1 MIECSRFMKTIH
13 VVGARP
19 QFVKAAMVSRAW
31 KNRGNEFILHTG
43 QHYSENM
50 SRLFFAELGLPE
62 PNINLEIGS
71 GSHAEQT
78 GGMLLGID
86 RYLESI
92 QPDWM
97 IVYGDT
103 NSTLAGALAAA
114 KREIPI
120 AHVEAGLRSFNRSM
134 HEEINRLVSDH
145 LSTLLFCPTDQ
156 AVENLK
162 KEGITKGVYQVGDV
176 MADSLAVFREIAE
189 KKSTILQALKVEP
202 CKYALATVH
211 RSGNTDDRG
220 NLTAIIDGFSHIQ
233 SELIFPMHPRTQKMM
248 AEFGL
253 KFPPNLRV
261 IEPVGYLD
269 MLMLESNA
277 ECILTDSGGIQKE
290 AYLLG
295 VRCITLRE
303 ETEWVET
310 VTAGWNCLVGANSSE
325 IKARFDDCHP
335 KNERPQIYGDG
346 HAADK
351 IIDILLRN

>member
-1 MIECSRFMKTIH
+1 
-13 VVGARP
+13 
-19 QFVKAAMVSRAW
+19 
-31 KNRGNEFILHTG
+31 G

-50 SRLFFAELGLPE
+50 SRLFFNELDLPE

-78 GGMLLGID
+78 SGMLLGID
-86 RYLESI
+86 RYLEET

-134 HEEINRLVSDH
+134 PEEINRLVSDH
-145 LSTLLFCPTDQ
+145 LSALLFCPTDQ
-156 AVENLK
+156 AVQNLK
-162 KEGITKGVYQVGDV
+162 KEGISNGVHQVGDV
-176 MADSLAVFREIAE
+176 MADSLLLFCKIAE
-189 KKSTILQALKVEP
+189 KKSTILQTLKLEP
-202 CKYALATVH
+202 GKYALVTVH
-211 RSGNTDDRG
+211 RSGNTDDKH
-220 NLTAIIDGFSHIQ
+220 NLVQIMDGLARIQ
-233 SELIFPMHPRTQKMM
+233 FDLVFPMHPRTQKMM
-248 AEFGL
+248 TEFGL
-253 KFPPNLRV
+253 KIPANLCV
-261 IEPVGYLD
+261 IDPVGYLD
-269 MLMLESNA
+269 MLMLESSA
-277 ECILTDSGGIQKE
+277 DCILTDSGGIQKE

-310 VTAGWNCLVGANSSE
+310 VAAGWNCLTGAHSE
-325 IKARFDDCHP
+325 KIKARFDDFHP
-335 KNERPQIYGDG
+335 ENERPPIYGDG

-351 IIDILLRN
+351 IIEILTQN

>member
-1 MIECSRFMKTIH
+1 
-13 VVGARP
+13 
-19 QFVKAAMVSRAW
+19 
-31 KNRGNEFILHTG
+31 
-43 QHYSENM
+43 
-50 SRLFFAELGLPE
+50 
-62 PNINLEIGS
+62 
-71 GSHAEQT
+71 
-78 GGMLLGID
+78 MLLGID
-86 RYLESI
+86 RYLETV

-120 AHVEAGLRSFNRSM
+120 AHVEAGLRSYNRSM
-134 HEEINRLVSDH
+134 PEEINRLVSDH

-156 AVENLK
+156 AVENLA
-162 KEGITKGVYQVGDV
+162 KEGITRGVHQVGDV
-176 MADSLAVFREIAE
+176 MADSLLVFRDLAE
-189 KKSTILQALKVEP
+189 KKSIILQTLNLEP
-202 CKYALATVH
+202 RGYALVTVH
-211 RSGNTDDRG
+211 RGGNTDVRE
-220 NLTAIIDGFSHIQ
+220 NLTAIIDGFSRIDF
-233 SELIFPMHPRTQKMM
+233 ELIFPMHPRTQKMM

-253 KFPPNLRV
+253 KIPANLRV

-310 VTAGWNCLVGANSSE
+310 VLAGWNCLTGANSNA
-325 IKARFDDCHP
+325 IKACFDDFHP
-335 KNERPQIYGDG
+335 QNERPQIYGDG

-351 IIDILLRN
+351 IINILLQN

>member
-1 MIECSRFMKTIH
+1 MIEFSRFMKTIH

-31 KNRGNEFILHTG
+31 GNRGEEFFLHTG

-50 SRLFFAELGLPE
+50 SQLFFVELNLPK
-62 PNINLEIGS
+62 PNVNLDIGS

-78 GGMLLGID
+78 SGMLLGID
-86 RYLESI
+86 RYLDSI

-103 NSTLAGALAAA
+103 NSTLAGALAAS

-134 HEEINRLVSDH
+134 PEEINRVISDH
-145 LSTLLFCPTDQ
+145 LSTLLFCPTDR
-156 AVENLK
+156 AVDNLK
-162 KEGITKGVYQVGDV
+162 KEGITRGVYQVGDV
-176 MADSLAVFREIAE
+176 MADALFVFLEIA
-189 KKSTILQALKVEP
+189 KHKSNILQTLKLEP
-202 CKYALATVH
+202 CTYALVTVH
-211 RSGNTDDRG
+211 RSGNVDSRE
-220 NLTAIIDGFSHIQ
+220 NLAQILMGLAQIEAD
-233 SELIFPMHPRTQKMM
+233 LIFPMHPRTKKMI

-253 KFPPNLRV
+253 EIPANLRV

-269 MLMLESNA
+269 MLMLEQGA
-277 ECILTDSGGIQKE
+277 GCILTDSGGIQKE

-295 VRCITLRE
+295 VRCITLRD

-310 VTAGWNCLVGANSSE
+310 VTAGWNCLTGAKSSE
-325 IKARFDDCHP
+325 IKARFDDFHP
-335 KNERPQIYGDG
+335 NNERPQIYGDG
-346 HAADK
+346 YAADK
-351 IIDILLRN
+351 IIDILLQN

>member
-1 MIECSRFMKTIH
+1 MIECPRFMKTIH

-19 QFVKAAMVSRAW
+19 QFVKAAMVSRAL
-31 KNRGNEFILHTG
+31 KNRGEEFILHTG

-50 SRLFFAELGLPE
+50 SRLFFSELKLPE
-62 PNINLEIGS
+62 PDINLEIGS

-78 GGMLLGID
+78 SGMLLGID
-86 RYLESI
+86 RYLETV

-134 HEEINRLVSDH
+134 PEEINRLVSDH

-156 AVENLK
+156 AVENLAQ
-162 KEGITKGVYQVGDV
+162 EGITRGVHQVGDV
-176 MADSLAVFREIAE
+176 MADSLLVFREIAE
-189 KKSTILQALKVEP
+189 KKSPVLQTLNLEP
-202 CKYALATVH
+202 RGYALATVH
-211 RSGNTDDRG
+211 RGGNTDVRE
-220 NLTAIIDGFSHIQ
+220 NLAAIIDGFSRIDF
-233 SELIFPMHPRTQKMM
+233 ELIFPMHPRTQKMM

-253 KFPPNLRV
+253 KIPANLRV

-310 VTAGWNCLVGANSSE
+310 VSAGWNCLTGANSNA
-325 IKARFDDCHP
+325 IKARFDDFHP
-335 KNERPQIYGDG
+335 RNERPQIYGDG

-351 IIDILLRN
+351 IINILLQN

>member
-1 MIECSRFMKTIH
+1 MIECPRFMKTIH

-19 QFVKAAMVSRAW
+19 QFVKAAMVSRAL
-31 KNRGNEFILHTG
+31 KNRGEEFILHTG

-50 SRLFFAELGLPE
+50 SRLFFSELKLPE
-62 PNINLEIGS
+62 PDINLEIGS

-86 RYLESI
+86 RYLETV

-134 HEEINRLVSDH
+134 PEEVNRLVSDH

-156 AVENLK
+156 AVENLA
-162 KEGITKGVYQVGDV
+162 KEGITKGVHQVGDV
-176 MADSLAVFREIAE
+176 MADSLLVFREIAE
-189 KKSTILQALKVEP
+189 KKSTILQTLNLEP
-202 CKYALATVH
+202 RGYALATVH
-211 RSGNTDDRG
+211 RGGNTDDRD
-220 NLTAIIDGFSHIQ
+220 NLAAIIDGFSRIDF
-233 SELIFPMHPRTQKMM
+233 ELIFPIHPRTQKMM

-253 KFPPNLRV
+253 KVPANLRV

-277 ECILTDSGGIQKE
+277 QCILTDSGGIQKE

-310 VTAGWNCLVGANSSE
+310 VSAGWNCLTGANSSA
-325 IKARFDDCHP
+325 IKARFDDFHP

-351 IIDILLRN
+351 IINILLQN